1 MVILPKLRCPTCGR
15 GMGPIKAEVV
25 PPANTYDECL
35 RRCPR
40 CGVGAT
46 NAKNPAK
53 VRYIQSDKPREVRQ
67 PKPGTGEKPGIIP
80 PGE

>member
-1 MVILPKLRCPTCGR
+1 M
-15 GMGPIKAEVV
+15 EVNEV

-53 VRYIQSDKPREVRQ
+53 VKYIQSDRPRDLPPEKTG
-67 PKPGTGEKPGIIP
+67 PKPDKPP
-80 PGE
+80 TP

>member
-1 MVILPKLRCPTCGR
+1 
-15 GMGPIKAEVV
+15 MGPIKAEVV
-25 PPANTYDECL
+25 PPANTYEECL

-67 PKPGTGEKPGIIP
+67 PKPKESEGTETPPSGE
-80 PGE
+80 

>member
-15 GMGPIKAEVV
+15 AMGPVKVNEV
-25 PPANTYDECL
+25 PPANKYEDCL
-35 RRCPR
+35 RQCTR

-53 VRYIQSDKPREVRQ
+53 VKYIQSDQPRN
-67 PKPGTGEKPGIIP
+67 IP
-80 PGE
+80 PP